1 MKEKC
6 NTNRLVERQI
16 LGSNPSLSRSGTTSY
31 SFHFIGTITDFL
43 FAVQGTS
50 KGSKR
55 EKSKKKKIA
64 DKEGTCNKERLWLN
78 FEVNKEDKR
87 VFLDVALRIN

>member
-31 SFHFIGTITDFL
+31 SFHFIGTIT
-43 FAVQGTS
+43 
-50 KGSKR
+50 GSKR

>member
-1 MKEKC
+1 MIS
-6 NTNRLVERQI
+6 VERQI

-31 SFHFIGTITDFL
+31 SFHFIGTIT
-43 FAVQGTS
+43 GTS